1 MILDGKKYREE
12 LLEEYKEIIEKE
24 KLDITLAVILV
35 GNDEAS
41 LKYVK
46 NKIKY
51 CSMVNI
57 RTKMYYLNSNDKEE
71 DLINL
76 IKKLNE
82 DDNITG
88 IILQSPTPKGFDFEK
103 CSNMIKEEKD
113 IDGFTSGSLYN
124 LYHGKDG
131 LMPCTALGIL
141 KLLKHYNIKVAG
153 KKVVIV
159 GRGNI
164 VGKPLAML
172 LLNNDATVT
181 LCHSKTKNLG
191 EITKEAD
198 ILISATGKKGIIT
211 EDMVKEKAV
220 VIDVGINIVDGKTY
234 GDVDFENVKDK
245 NWKKVTIEPCEKT
258 LRFDKT
264 SMVDIGTET
273 KEITNVDVLI

>member
-12 LLEEYKEIIEKE
+12 LLNEYKEIIEKE

-82 DDNITG
+82 DDTITG
-88 IILQSPTPKGFDFEK
+88 IILQSPTPKGFDFKK
-103 CSNMIKEEKD
+103 CSNMIKAEKD
-113 IDGFTSGSLYN
+113 IDGFTKNSIYN
-124 LYHGKDG
+124 LYHNKKG
-131 LMPCTALGIL
+131 LMPCTALGVL
-141 KLLKHYNIKVAG
+141 KLLLHYNIKVAG

-159 GRGNI
+159 GRGDI
-164 VGKPLAML
+164 TGKPLAL
-172 LLNNDATVT
+172 LFLNNDATVT
-181 LCHSKTKNLG
+181 LCHTKTKNLG

-198 ILISATGKKGIIT
+198 ILITATGEKGLIT
-211 EDMVKEKAV
+211 KDMVKEKAV
-220 VIDVGINIVDGKTY
+220 VVDIGITVVDGKCY
-234 GDVDFENVKDK
+234 GDVDFDNVKDK
-245 NWKKVTIEPCEKT
+245 ASYITPVPGGVGPMTIA
-258 LRFDKT
+258 
-264 SMVDIGTET
+264 MI
-273 KEITNVDVLI
+273 IHNLIYAKRNK

>member
-12 LLEEYKEIIEKE
+12 LIDEYKEIIEKE
-24 KLDITLAVILV
+24 KLDITLAIILV

-113 IDGFTSGSLYN
+113 IDGFTSKSIYN
-124 LYHGKDG
+124 LYHNKEG
-131 LMPCTALGIL
+131 LVPCTALGVL
-141 KLLKHYNIKVAG
+141 ELLKHYNIKVAG
-153 KKVVIV
+153 KRVVIV

-164 VGKPLAML
+164 TGKPLAML
-172 LLNNDATVT
+172 LTNNDATVT
-181 LCHSKTKNLG
+181 LCHSKTKDLKN
-191 EITKEAD
+191 ITKEAD
-198 ILISATGKKGIIT
+198 ILISATGKNKSIT
-211 EDMVKEKAV
+211 KDMVKEKAIIIDIGTT
-220 VIDVGINIVDGKTY
+220 VIDGKSY
-234 GDVDFENVKDK
+234 GDVDFENVKDIASFITP
-245 NWKKVTIEPCEKT
+245 VPGGVGPMTI
-258 LRFDKT
+258 
-264 SMVDIGTET
+264 SMI
-273 KEITNVDVLI
+273 IRNLIYAKRKQNGSD

>member
-12 LLEEYKEIIEKE
+12 LLNEYKKIIEKE

-82 DDNITG
+82 DDTITG
-88 IILQSPTPKGFDFEK
+88 IILQSPTPKGFDFKK
-103 CSNMIKEEKD
+103 CSNMIKAEKD
-113 IDGFTSGSLYN
+113 IDGFTKNSIYN
-124 LYHGKDG
+124 LYHNKKG
-131 LMPCTALGIL
+131 LMPCTALGVL
-141 KLLKHYNIKVAG
+141 KLLLHYNIKVAG

-159 GRGNI
+159 GRGDI
-164 VGKPLAML
+164 TGKPLAL
-172 LLNNDATVT
+172 LFLNNDATVT
-181 LCHSKTKNLG
+181 LCHTKTKNLG

-198 ILISATGKKGIIT
+198 ILITATGEKGLIT
-211 EDMVKEKAV
+211 KDMVKEKAV
-220 VIDVGINIVDGKTY
+220 VVDIGITVIDGKCY
-234 GDVDFENVKDK
+234 GDVDFDNVKDK
-245 NWKKVTIEPCEKT
+245 ASYITPVPGGVGPMTIA
-258 LRFDKT
+258 
-264 SMVDIGTET
+264 MI
-273 KEITNVDVLI
+273 IHNLIYAKRNK